1 MVLGLVLFLVGGYVV
16 LCLVLRA
23 TQERLVYFPG
33 APPSTTPASAGLEFE
48 DVALRTSDGETLGAW
63 LVRAKDAR
71 GGVVLCHGNAGSIE
85 HRIGLARSLASQGFD
100 VLLFDYRGYGTS
112 TGAPSE
118 EGTYIDGVAAFDA
131 LAARLPGRVAVFG
144 ESLGGGVAIELAL
157 RRKVAA
163 VVVEATFTS
172 LVDVGQRV
180 YWWLPVSLISRLR
193 YESITK
199 IGRIEAPVL
208 VAHSPDDDLVPFA
221 MGEALF
227 AAAKGPKQFLRT
239 RGVHNEG
246 GIKLDRASVEAVG
259 AFLREH
265 VSAR

>member
-1 MVLGLVLFLVGGYVV
+1 MVLGLVLFFVGGYVV

-33 APPSTTPASAGLEFE
+33 ARPSTTPASAGLAFE
-48 DVALRTSDGETLGAW
+48 DVAVRTSDGETLGAW
-63 LVRAKDAR
+63 LVHAPDAR
-71 GGVVLCHGNAGSIE
+71 GGVVVCHGNAGSIE
-85 HRIGLARSLASQGFD
+85 HRIGLARALASQGFD
-100 VLLFDYRGYGTS
+100 VLLFDYRGYGAS

-118 EGTYIDGVAAFDA
+118 EGTYQDGVAAFDA
-131 LAARLPGRVAVFG
+131 LAERHPGRVAVFG

-157 RRKVAA
+157 RRPVAA
-163 VVVEATFTS
+163 IVVEATFTS

-193 YESITK
+193 YESLAK
-199 IGRIEAPVL
+199 IGRVRAPFF
-208 VAHSPDDDLVPFA
+208 VAHSPEDDLVPFA

-227 AAAKGPKQFLRT
+227 AAANGPKQFLRT
-239 RGVHNEG
+239 RGVHNAG
-246 GIKLDRASVEAVG
+246 GITLDRASVEAVG

-265 VSAR
+265 VPAP